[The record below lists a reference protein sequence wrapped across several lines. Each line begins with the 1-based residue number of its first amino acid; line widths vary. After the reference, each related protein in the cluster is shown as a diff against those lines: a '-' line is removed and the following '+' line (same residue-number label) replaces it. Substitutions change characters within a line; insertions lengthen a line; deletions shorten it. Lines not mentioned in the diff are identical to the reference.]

1 MPGILGRPVTMSPK
15 LTAALCALDDFT
27 RLPSSAPPAH
37 TRPRPCMEASRHGG
51 SAHLRLP
58 CFSRMHP
65 LCSAGYQ
72 QLTLTW
78 HSPEPGLRANLFN
91 MVPGSF
97 DGNWITEPG
106 SVDTKPSCKVF
117 LIVTAPLEMALTQLT
132 CAGHFKEHCTLP
144 SVMGTHS
151 LSRLGSEA
159 GCICPGG
166 LRIGARTE
174 SSLTSV

>member
-15 LTAALCALDDFT
+15 LTTALCALDDFT
-27 RLPSSAPPAH
+27 RLPSSAPLAH
-37 TRPRPCMEASRHGG
+37 TRPRPCMEASHHSG
-51 SAHLRLP
+51 SAHLCLP

-65 LCSAGYQ
+65 LCSAGCQ

-78 HSPEPGLRANLFN
+78 HSPEPGLSANLLN

-117 LIVTAPLEMALTQLT
+117 LVVTAPLEMALTQLT

-144 SVMGTHS
+144 SVMGTH
-151 LSRLGSEA
+151 LLGRLGSEA
-159 GCICPGG
+159 GFIFPGG
-166 LRIGARTE
+166 LRIRAQTE